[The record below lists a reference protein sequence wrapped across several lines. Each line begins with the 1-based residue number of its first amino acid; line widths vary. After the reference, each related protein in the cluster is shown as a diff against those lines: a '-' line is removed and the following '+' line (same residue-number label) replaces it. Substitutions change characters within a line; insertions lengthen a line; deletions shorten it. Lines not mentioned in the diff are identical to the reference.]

1 MQKIGLRLAAALML
15 LAPALPVAAQD
26 DPVLAGRGVVAP
38 DGAVAAGEPRDAFG
52 GTSQELW
59 ISPNEFHRS
68 GTEVWSYNTFL
79 FYSISAGA
87 TGVGLVKQLTL
98 DTGARVTG
106 PLATLAFA
114 VLMAKRMAVEN
125 RALGDI
131 LPRARSSQPHH
142 RA

>member
-106 PLATLAFA
+106 LLCTFNDTSANNQ
-114 VLMAKRMAVEN
+114 RQE
-125 RALGDI
+125 
-131 LPRARSSQPHH
+131 
-142 RA
+142 